1 MHRTTRS
8 STRVVVLLSLVLAA
22 GSSRQAQAATR
33 TYTDQPTWQAAVL
46 GAANVTVFHFDGP
59 TELNGRTAVDPLVTP
74 SYSSQGVDFLPFAGT
89 EVYPELSRGQGYQ
102 IPDAARDGLLT
113 NAASPNPTSDLMGRA
128 IRFDVNIPT
137 NAIGVFTNRF
147 PLDSPSGDGGY
158 LEALD
163 AAQNVIGQVD
173 LGAGI
178 FGGLITD
185 VPIAHV
191 NIVNTWNDDIQFGIW
206 DLQFAKTFAPTAVA
220 VAAAA
225 AAARLYPNQ
234 PNPFNP
240 QTTLRFDLPEA
251 GRARLVVYDV
261 AGRQVRILVDGERT
275 AGSNEAVWDGRDE
288 GGKAVGS
295 GTYLARLSFNGRIET
310 VRMGLVR

>member
-1 MHRTTRS
+1 MQHVPRS
-8 STRVVVLLSLVLAA
+8 SIRVGVLLSLVLVA
-22 GSSRQAQAATR
+22 GSSRQVQAATR
-33 TYTDQPTWQAAVL
+33 TYTDQAIWQAAVL

-74 SYSSQGVDFLPFAGT
+74 SYSSQGVDFLPFRGT
-89 EVYPELSRGQGYQ
+89 EVYPQISRGQGYQ

-137 NAIGVFTNRF
+137 NAVGVFTNRF

-163 AAQNVIGQVD
+163 ASHNVIGQVD

-206 DLQFAKTFAPTAVA
+206 DLQFAKSFAPTAVP
-220 VAAAA
+220 VALTG
-225 AAARLYPNQ
+225 ARLYPNQ

-240 QTTLRFDLPEA
+240 QTTLRFHLPEA
-251 GRARLVVYDV
+251 GRVRLEVYDV
-261 AGRQVRILVDGERT
+261 AGRLVRVLVVGERT
-275 AGSNEAVWDGRDE
+275 AGSNEAVWDGRDD
-288 GGKAVGS
+288 GGQAVGS